1 MRAIIGSDQLGGVD
15 TAVPGLMEQIAN
27 IETLVAKLV
36 TNNEEM
42 VQSQQENV
50 INGNTESAKNNVH
63 KVTSCRSSSVTRS
76 R

>member
-15 TAVPGLMEQIAN
+15 TAVPGLTEQIAN

-36 TNNEEM
+36 TNNKEM